1 MMQKKRIAI
10 ITGSRAEYGI
20 LKPLLKRIKNS
31 KNLELKLI
39 VTGMHLLKKYGLT
52 INEIEKD
59 SFEISA
65 KISMYSG
72 NDLDYNYH
80 GEALARGVSRFTS
93 LLSKIRPNILVVFGD
108 RLEPLAATLAAATLR
123 IPITHIHG
131 GDKTDSGHI
140 DESIRH
146 SISRFAHIHFVST
159 KKSKERLIKMGEE
172 SWRIH
177 NVGAL
182 NLDSI
187 LSSPKIKKQILFKK
201 LNLDPNQKLIL
212 CIFNPVH
219 LETEKMGKQ
228 MHEIIEALVK
238 LQDQT
243 IIIYPNNDPGSQ
255 GIIAEIKKVKN
266 LPFIRTVLNLSHLEY
281 INFLRYA
288 NLLIGNSSSGI
299 IEAPTLKLPVVNI
312 GSRNTGRE
320 HGENVIFVVAN
331 KNKIIKT
338 IKKALYDERFIK
350 RVKRCKNPYGEGGTS
365 DKITK
370 ILNEIK
376 IDKKLLQKKITY

>member
-1 MMQKKRIAI
+1 M
-10 ITGSRAEYGI
+10 GLSG
-20 LKPLLKRIKNS
+20 
-31 KNLELKLI
+31 LI
-39 VTGMHLLKKYGLT
+39 
-52 INEIEKD
+52 
-59 SFEISA
+59 
-65 KISMYSG
+65 
-72 NDLDYNYH
+72 H
-80 GEALARGVSRFTS
+80 GEF
-93 LLSKIRPNILVVFGD
+93 
-108 RLEPLAATLAAATLR
+108 
-123 IPITHIHG
+123 
-131 GDKTDSGHI
+131 
-140 DESIRH
+140 
-146 SISRFAHIHFVST
+146 ST
-159 KKSKERLIKMGEE
+159 CVLTANDCEE